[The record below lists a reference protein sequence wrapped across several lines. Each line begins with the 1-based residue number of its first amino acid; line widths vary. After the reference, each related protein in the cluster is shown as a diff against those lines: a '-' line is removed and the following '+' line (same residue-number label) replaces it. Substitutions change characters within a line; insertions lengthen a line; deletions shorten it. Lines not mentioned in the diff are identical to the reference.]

1 MKASGF
7 PYIVPMLVLSL
18 VFFATPLAVLVG
30 YSFVGPDGASLHNYG
45 RFFGDAFNFRV
56 LINTARLGLET
67 VIGTTLLG
75 VRLRFSTGM
84 RAAMSARS
92 SSS

>member
-30 YSFVGPDGASLHNYG
+30 YSLSAL
-45 RFFGDAFNFRV
+45 
-56 LINTARLGLET
+56 TARACTIT
-67 VIGTTLLG
+67 VVSSVT
-75 VRLRFSTGM
+75 
-84 RAAMSARS
+84 RS
-92 SSS
+92 IFAS